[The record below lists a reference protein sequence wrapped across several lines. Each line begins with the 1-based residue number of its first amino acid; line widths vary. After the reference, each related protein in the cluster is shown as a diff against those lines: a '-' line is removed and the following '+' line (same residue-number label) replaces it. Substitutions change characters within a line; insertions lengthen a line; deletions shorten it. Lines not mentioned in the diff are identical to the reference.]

1 MILYIRSDI
10 PCKLSKTQVR
20 KDIEGIFI
28 ELNIKNKKWLL
39 FSGYNPKKEL
49 ITNYLNE
56 VVFHIDKLLGN
67 FDNLILIGDFNSEME
82 EEKMKDFCETYNLQ
96 NLIKEPTCFKSA
108 ENPTSIDVIL
118 TNKSNSFINTSTLET
133 GLSDHHKMVTTVLKT
148 HFNKIKSSNVTYRS
162 YKHFDLETFRNELNI
177 SLQNCDT
184 NNMEYDQFKDIFMNT
199 LNKYAPIKSKI
210 IRGNNGPFMN

>member
-28 ELNIKNKKWLL
+28 ELKIKNKKWLL

-56 VVFHIDKLLGN
+56 VGFHIDKLLGN

-133 GLSDHHKMVTTVLKT
+133 GLSDNHKMVTTVLKT
-148 HFNKIKSSNVTYRS
+148 HFNKRKTIKRYLS
-162 YKHFDLETFRNELNI
+162 KLQTF
-177 SLQNCDT
+177 
-184 NNMEYDQFKDIFMNT
+184 
-199 LNKYAPIKSKI
+199 
-210 IRGNNGPFMN
+210 